1 LSARKRSSLGDRDGD
16 AMTQPPDHRFEA
28 ERLMVI
34 VPDRL
39 SDLIKK
45 GEFASRYYNPGELF
59 KEVHLVATNDD
70 RPDLGALQRTVGGA
84 KLVFHNLP
92 TGLRHTVQTLGWQR
106 PLIEPLLKRSLALAA
121 AIKPQLIRTHNNF
134 LEGEIGA
141 RIQKALGIPLV
152 VSLHGVWDVD
162 DLETVYARIR
172 SRFRA
177 KLERSSLASADAV
190 IAIYAPI
197 QRYARLF
204 GARRV
209 ELIYNIVA
217 GENIA
222 RKLSYELSKPPRLI
236 TINRQVPQ
244 KNPSNIIRAI
254 AEIDCHYTIV
264 GDGVLHER
272 LRSLAADLGCSA
284 RIEFIKA
291 APNAELCARL
301 RDFDI
306 MVSHCD
312 YWGTSKTIIEAGLA
326 GLPIVINRH
335 PAIKIDEYSG
345 GWLIECENT
354 AAGYKAAILDLLGN
368 TAHREQ
374 LGGLAWKTAS
384 ARFDPAQ
391 MERQTVALYRELLAR
406 PRQSA
411 AE

>member
-1 LSARKRSSLGDRDGD
+1 
-16 AMTQPPDHRFEA
+16 MTQMPDHRFEA

-39 SDLIKK
+39 SDLITK
-45 GEFASRYYNPGELF
+45 GEFAPRYYNPGELF
-59 KEVHLVATNDD
+59 QEVHLVATNDD
-70 RPDLGALQRTVGGA
+70 RPDLGALQRTVGSA
-84 KLVFHNLP
+84 KIVFHNLP
-92 TGLRHTVQTLGWQR
+92 TGLRHSLQTLGWQR
-106 PLIEPLLKRSLALAA
+106 PLIEPLLKRGLALAA
-121 AIKPQLIRTHNNF
+121 TIKPALIRTHNNF
-134 LEGEIGA
+134 LEGEIAA
-141 RIQKALGIPLV
+141 RIKKELGIPLV

-162 DLETVYARIR
+162 DHETVYARIR

-177 KLERSSLASADAV
+177 KLERSSLESADAV
-190 IAIYAPI
+190 IAVYAPI

-222 RKLSYELSKPPRLI
+222 RKLAYELSKPPKII

-254 AEIDCHYTIV
+254 AEIDCHYTII

-272 LRSLAADLGCSA
+272 LRSLAADLGCSD
-284 RIEFIKA
+284 RIEFIRA
-291 APNAELCARL
+291 VPNAQLCACL
-301 RDFDI
+301 QEFDL

-326 GLPIVINRH
+326 GLPIIINRH
-335 PAIKIDEYSG
+335 PEIEIDEYSG
-345 GWLIECENT
+345 EWLVECENT
-354 AAGYKAAILDLLGN
+354 ADAYKAAILDLLNN
-368 TAHREQ
+368 TNRREQ
-374 LGGLAWKTAS
+374 LGDLACKTAG

-391 MERQTVALYRELLAR
+391 MERRTVALYRELLAS
-406 PRQSA
+406 PRRSA
-411 AE
+411 VG